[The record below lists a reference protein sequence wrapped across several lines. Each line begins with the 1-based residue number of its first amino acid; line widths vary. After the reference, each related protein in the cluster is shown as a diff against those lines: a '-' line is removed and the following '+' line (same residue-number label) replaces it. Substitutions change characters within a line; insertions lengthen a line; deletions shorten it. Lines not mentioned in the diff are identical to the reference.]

1 MFGASIL
8 LFVAWIAQAP
18 TGLANL
24 GDALSGTGKVADM
37 KPKSGGIGG
46 IGAAPDKPHD
56 DVQVRARAQATETA
70 AGEAVPA
77 AATGEDPIA
86 AAEAEHDHF
95 AGAEHRLAACRIE
108 VARRRRVP
116 PAHVAAGTV
125 TLRWTVQ
132 PDGHVRNAE
141 AVGAVDTDLEVAACA
156 KRVMSEWVFDRAK
169 PGTDA
174 AAHPVTVQATY
185 KFTGN

>member
-1 MFGASIL
+1 MFGASVL
-8 LFVAWIAQAP
+8 LLVAWTAQAP

-24 GDALSGTGKVADM
+24 GDALSGTGKVADV
-37 KPKSGGIGG
+37 KPKSGGIK
-46 IGAAPDKPHD
+46 AATEKPHD
-56 DVQVRARAQATETA
+56 DVKVRTTATETETA
-70 AGEAVPA
+70 AGETVPA
-77 AATGEDPIA
+77 SASGEDPIA
-86 AAEAEHDHF
+86 AAEADHDHF
-95 AGAEHRLAACRIE
+95 AGAEHRLASCRVE

-116 PAHVAAGTV
+116 PGHVAAGTV
-125 TLRWTVQ
+125 TLRWTIQ

-141 AVGAVDTDLEVAACA
+141 AVAVVDTDLEVAACA
-156 KRVMSEWVFDRAK
+156 KRVMTEWVFDRAK

>member
-8 LFVAWIAQAP
+8 LFVAWTAQAAS
-18 TGLANL
+18 GLSNL
-24 GDALSGTGKVADM
+24 DDALSGTGKVADM
-37 KPKSGGIGG
+37 KPKSGGIGP
-46 IGAAPDKPHD
+46 ATDKPHD
-56 DVQVRARAQATETA
+56 DVKVRTPTPATETVV
-70 AGEAVPA
+70 GETVPA
-77 AATGEDPIA
+77 AASTSSEDPIA

-116 PAHVAAGTV
+116 PARVAAGTV
-125 TLRWTVQ
+125 TLRWTIQ

-141 AVGAVDTDLEVAACA
+141 AVGAVDTDLDVAACA

-174 AAHPVTVQATY
+174 AVHPVTVQATY